1 MNHDQKL
8 WCREFTLNIFDFF
21 SGALCVLFQLW
32 ILSAEKR
39 KQDVKL
45 EATLQHARHL
55 PNNWSFRS
63 SPAPYL
69 CGVDKSLTAWHWG
82 NMISYHVFYLSWIK
96 NGNYMLN
103 YGAYITAYIM
113 FPIMIFAM
121 ICHISSEPCEAKWVL
136 VVEKDTVFQHL
147 LHSGLL
153 QLHPLIL
160 ITGRGYPDILTRRF
174 LQKLQRIAP
183 RLPQLYLGDFEA
195 WCCWEWSEK
204 SKGVPLYFHSVT
216 IENIYHRYP

>member
-1 MNHDQKL
+1 
-8 WCREFTLNIFDFF
+8 
-21 SGALCVLFQLW
+21 
-32 ILSAEKR
+32 
-39 KQDVKL
+39 
-45 EATLQHARHL
+45 
-55 PNNWSFRS
+55 
-63 SPAPYL
+63 
-69 CGVDKSLTAWHWG
+69 
-82 NMISYHVFYLSWIK
+82 
-96 NGNYMLN
+96 MLN

-153 QLHPLIL
+153 QRHPLIL

-195 WCCWEWSEK
+195 WCAETRGCPPNPIQSL
-204 SKGVPLYFHSVT
+204 STYLP
-216 IENIYHRYP
+216 